1 MEEQVRANLN
11 RATDGPSGLDDPF
24 ASGAEE
30 FGGMAVINGHD
41 APVSG
46 MTLGEIRTRLAD
58 RFEIEPNSTVQ
69 INGEVIQDESRV
81 VRTGERV
88 EFVRYVGEKGASV
101 SFPLTSK
108 SALLTTWVTG

>member
-1 MEEQVRANLN
+1 MEEQVRTNLN
-11 RATDGPSGLDDPF
+11 RVTDGPSGLEDPF
-24 ASGAEE
+24 ASGAEQ

-69 INGEVIQDESRV
+69 INGELIQDESRV
-81 VRTGERV
+81 VRTGERI
-88 EFVRYVGEKGASV
+88 EFVRYVGEKGASI
-101 SFPLTSK
+101 SYLLASS
-108 SALLTTWVTG
+108 SALLTTSVAN